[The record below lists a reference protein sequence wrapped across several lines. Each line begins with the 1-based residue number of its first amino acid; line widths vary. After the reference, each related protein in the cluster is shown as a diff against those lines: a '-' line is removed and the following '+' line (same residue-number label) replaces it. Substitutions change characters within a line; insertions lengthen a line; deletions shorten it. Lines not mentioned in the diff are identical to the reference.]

1 MPIRRTFAC
10 PDCGHFLEVELS
22 LEEYDALPPECP
34 NCQADDMQQEFK
46 PFAIGGS
53 ARAKAV
59 KLAEDIM
66 EKDYGVAD
74 AKVEGKEGGTP
85 TVRYKDVTIDQARQ
99 AMATAAPSTWTAGN
113 ETLQTAMAYGRQ
125 TRLKHGSGL
134 DVLQHNLKNGSEPD
148 LIEISKRRAIRVN

>member
-1 MPIRRTFAC
+1 MPIRRTYAC
-10 PDCGHFLEVELS
+10 PDCGHFVEVELS
-22 LEEYDALPPECP
+22 MDQYDAPAPECP
-34 NCQADDMQQEFK
+34 NCEAFEMQQEFK
-46 PFAIGGS
+46 APAIVGS
-53 ARAKAV
+53 PRAKAV

-85 TVRYKDVTIDQARQ
+85 KVRYKDVTVDQARA
-99 AMATAAPSTWTAGN
+99 AMQTAAPSNWT
-113 ETLQTAMAYGRQ
+113 TDQSVLQTAMAYGRN

-134 DVLQHNLKNGSEPD
+134 DVLQHNIKHGHEPD